1 MNWCDIDGARDYAAQ
16 GASKKPSRK
25 VVYGWVAA
33 GMRVAR
39 LGDSGELDRRGRR
52 KAVRLMFCLEWID
65 QFALHAILER
75 AEQNRLARV
84 REQAQDEGKES

>member
-52 KAVRLMFCLEWID
+52 KAVRLMFCSEWID
-65 QFALHAILER
+65 QFFQQR
-75 AEQNRLARV
+75 ATVTTGAKPLTIAKRGA
-84 REQAQDEGKES
+84 A